1 LPNWLYLVFQFV
13 YDLGLALWIG
23 GTIVLGAAA
32 APVLFKSLPRP
43 QAGAIFGPILAKYAR
58 IQAIALLMIV
68 LGAAARFLI
77 WERHAATLWLIGR
90 WAAICDAGVGSARAD
105 VDSEEDARHRIEPRA
120 GGSRQPDTSSFSAPA
135 RSRRGADESVAD
147 RRVRR
152 AFLQLI
158 ESPAN
163 TNGK

>member
-1 LPNWLYLVFQFV
+1 LPNWLYLIFQFL

-43 QAGAIFGPILAKYAR
+43 QAGGIFGPILARFAR

-68 LGAAARFLI
+68 VGAGARFLI

-90 WAAICDAGVGSARAD
+90 WSAIVLLAWALLGQMSIQRKMRVFGSNLGNEPDDSPVRAMFQLLHTRAEGLMRASLIAAFIALF
-105 VDSEEDARHRIEPRA
+105 
-120 GGSRQPDTSSFSAPA
+120 FS
-135 RSRRGADESVAD
+135 
-147 RRVRR
+147 
-152 AFLQLI
+152 
-158 ESPAN
+158 
-163 TNGK
+163 

>member
-1 LPNWLYLVFQFV
+1 LPNWLYLVFQFL

-43 QAGAIFGPILAKYAR
+43 QAGGIFGPILARFAR

-68 LGAAARFLI
+68 VGAGARFLI

-90 WAAICDAGVGSARAD
+90 WSAIVLLAWALLGQMSIQRKMRVFGSNLGTEPDDSPVRAMFQLLHTRAEGLMRASLIAAFIALF
-105 VDSEEDARHRIEPRA
+105 
-120 GGSRQPDTSSFSAPA
+120 FS
-135 RSRRGADESVAD
+135 
-147 RRVRR
+147 
-152 AFLQLI
+152 
-158 ESPAN
+158 
-163 TNGK
+163 

>member
-1 LPNWLYLVFQFV
+1 MPNWLYLVFQFL

-43 QAGAIFGPILAKYAR
+43 QAGGIFGPILARFAR

-68 LGAAARFLI
+68 VGAAARFLI

-90 WAAICDAGVGSARAD
+90 WAAIFLLAWALLAQMSIQKKMRVFAKDLGPETDDNPVRAMFQLL
-105 VDSEEDARHRIEPRA
+105 HTRA
-120 GGSRQPDTSSFSAPA
+120 EGLMKASLIAAFIALFFS
-135 RSRRGADESVAD
+135 
-147 RRVRR
+147 
-152 AFLQLI
+152 
-158 ESPAN
+158 
-163 TNGK
+163 